1 LGYTEM
7 STLTPKNIE
16 IGFDG
21 KEWILTIKKKQ

>member
-1 LGYTEM
+1 M